1 MFCVGLQKL
10 IDERNLTRKE
20 ISEVIGQ
27 SVSQIG
33 MYIQGRRDPD
43 TSVLLK
49 LSKHYNVS
57 VDALLMNDASSQQG
71 QYETQE
77 QQILND
83 FLSLPDNIKQDILNL
98 MQHINESK

>member
-27 SVSQIG
+27 SVSQVG

-57 VDALLMNDASSQQG
+57 VDALLMNEIPSQQE
-71 QYETQE
+71 QHETQE

-98 MQHINESK
+98 MQHLNENK

>member
-10 IDERNLTRKE
+10 IDERNLTSKE

-27 SVSQIG
+27 SVSQVG

-57 VDALLMNDASSQQG
+57 VDALLMNEISSQTG
-71 QYETQE
+71 QYEIRE

-98 MQHINESK
+98 MKHINENK

>member
-27 SVSQIG
+27 SVSQVG

-57 VDALLMNDASSQQG
+57 VDALLMNNVSSQQG
-71 QYETQE
+71 QYEIQE

>member
-27 SVSQIG
+27 SVSQVG

-43 TSVLLK
+43 TGVLLK

-57 VDALLMNDASSQQG
+57 VDALLMNEVSSQQR
-71 QYETQE
+71 QYESKE
-77 QQILND
+77 QQILDN

-98 MQHINESK
+98 MQHISENK